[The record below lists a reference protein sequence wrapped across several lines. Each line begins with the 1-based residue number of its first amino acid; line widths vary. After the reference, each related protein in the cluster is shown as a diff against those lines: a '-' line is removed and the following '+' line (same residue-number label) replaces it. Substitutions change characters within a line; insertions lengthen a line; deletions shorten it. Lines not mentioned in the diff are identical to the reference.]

1 MLHLQTPLSKAVQS
15 LFERALPLLEGMRPG
30 TLKIYVFGGCA
41 MHILTNARGSA
52 DVDAELRASEQL
64 LIEEIKTVLQAPEDY
79 EENGLDLSVVF
90 DQGFNNSLCPLHEDY
105 DERAIALPGQENAPM
120 QVFIAN
126 PFDLAISKLGRFTE
140 RDREDILTLIRE
152 LDLDL
157 EKLDKLALEA
167 IDYYPCDKA
176 TVISYLRI
184 ILDDAAEQR

>member
-15 LFERALPLLEGMRPG
+15 LFERAMPLVEGKSPG

-52 DVDAELRASEQL
+52 DVDAEIRASEHL
-64 LIEEIKTVLQAPEDY
+64 LVQEIKTVLLAPEDY
-79 EENGLDLSVVF
+79 EEDGHDLSVVF

-105 DERAIALPGQENAPM
+105 DERAILLPGQENASM
-120 QVFIAN
+120 QVYIAN
-126 PFDLAISKLGRFTE
+126 PFDLAISKLGRFTD
-140 RDREDILTLIRE
+140 RDREDILTLIRK
-152 LDLDL
+152 LGLDL
-157 EKLDKLALEA
+157 ERLDKLATEA

-184 ILDDAAEQR
+184 ILDEAKQKR